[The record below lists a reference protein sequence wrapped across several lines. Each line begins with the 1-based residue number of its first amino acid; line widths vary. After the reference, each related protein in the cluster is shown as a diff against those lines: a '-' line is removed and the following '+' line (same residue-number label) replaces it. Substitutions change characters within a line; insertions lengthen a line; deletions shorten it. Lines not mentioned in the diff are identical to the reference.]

1 MDDVGLG
8 LPTHGTKLEQAVS
21 EKSRKAPYSKQFA
34 PIRFRVHAQIEKRCR
49 FQLYVLLMVQNI
61 QNYFPGPSNK
71 SFNTWTQ

>member
-8 LPTHGTKLEQAVS
+8 LPTHGTKLELAVS

-34 PIRFRVHAQIEKRCR
+34 PIRFRVYAQTEKGCR
-49 FQLYVLLMVQNI
+49 FQSFLLLIVQNI

-71 SFNTWTQ
+71 SLTT